1 MSAFRPILFIIG
13 IFVVTMGLAM
23 IVPAITDAIAG
34 HRDWITFAISAGC
47 AAFVGGLMVTGS
59 MGSPI
64 TLTLRQGFALTTLS
78 WIVFSAGGPLPL
90 AFSALGLSYHDA
102 LFHAVSGLDTSRSL
116 VLVGLDHLPPDLRD
130 AALRGRGGKD

>member
-47 AAFVGGLMVTGS
+47 AAFVGGLLVTGP

-64 TLTLRQGFALTTLS
+64 TLTLRHGFPLTTLS
-78 WIVFSAGGPLPL
+78 WLVVSPDGALPL
-90 AFSALGLSYHDA
+90 AFPRL
-102 LFHAVSGLDTSRSL
+102 
-116 VLVGLDHLPPDLRD
+116 
-130 AALRGRGGKD
+130 ALRYAHPLFSPVPGLTPPGTTLWVALDPL